1 MPALVDIKKLRKSRR
16 FTQTQL
22 GLLCGMNKSQISRM
36 EKGTLGSPETVSRV
50 LNALGY
56 EIKYEVIDR
65 YSNYKTDTD
74 VILDILKHFKETNA
88 QKYGIIKLG
97 LFGSYARGEQ
107 TPSSDIDICILLEK
121 PSLFKL
127 AGIQYDLKEIFKK
140 EIDLLSLSNSLPKD
154 LINELNKDTIYV

>member
-1 MPALVDIKKLRKSRR
+1 MPALVDIKKLRKTRR

-74 VILDILKHFKETNA
+74 VVLDILKHFKETNA

-107 TPSSDIDICILLEK
+107 TPSSDIDICVLLEK

>member
-1 MPALVDIKKLRKSRR
+1 MPALVDIKKLRKTRR

-107 TPSSDIDICILLEK
+107 TPSSDIDICVLLEK

-140 EIDLLSLSNSLPKD
+140 EIDLLSLSNSLPNN

>member
-1 MPALVDIKKLRKSRR
+1 MPVLVDIKKLRKTRR

-56 EIKYEVIDR
+56 EIKYEVVDR
-65 YSNYKTDTD
+65 FSNLKSETEI
-74 VILDILKHFKETNA
+74 ILDILKHFKETNA

-107 TPSSDIDICILLEK
+107 TPSSDIDICLLMEE
-121 PSLFKL
+121 PSLFKV
-127 AGIQYDLKEIFKK
+127 AGIHYELKSIFKK
-140 EIDLLSLSNSLPKD
+140 EIDLLLLSESLQKD
-154 LINELNKDTIYV
+154 LINELKKDTIYV

>member
-1 MPALVDIKKLRKSRR
+1 MPALVDIKKLRKTRR

-107 TPSSDIDICILLEK
+107 TPSSDIDICVLLEK

>member
-1 MPALVDIKKLRKSRR
+1 MPALVDIKKLRKTRR

-65 YSNYKTDTD
+65 YSSLKTDTE

-127 AGIQYDLKEIFKK
+127 AGIQYDLKKIFKK